1 VEIIEKRGKWCILEE
16 DETRGIRKLHKFRTE
31 LEAKEFL
38 GFKEP
43 VKEHIEPII
52 ECNDESC
59 DQDPCECE
67 EEAEN
72 GKKEKESSK
81 EKTSPNK
88 QKTVL
93 SSKGSSKKK
102 I

>member
-1 VEIIEKRGKWCILEE
+1 VDNVEIFEKRGRWCLR
-16 DETRGIRKLHKFRTE
+16 DGKGTLHKFPTE

-38 GFKEP
+38 GFKDP
-43 VKEHIEPII
+43 VKDCI
-52 ECNDESC
+52 DEDC
-59 DQDPCECE
+59 DGNPCECDTE
-67 EEAEN
+67 TED
-72 GKKEKESSK
+72 GKKEEESGK
-81 EKTSPNK
+81 EKASPNK